1 MTEHIPLNPQQLDAE
16 KVVLLQTRKRD
27 GSWVDT
33 PVNIA
38 VQGDRAYF
46 RTPGKASKNKRLR
59 NYPEVQVRPCS
70 WSGKP
75 TAGPAMTARA
85 RLLRRG
91 VQGGRAAHRREVPS
105 GTAPPG
111 PTCAQD
117 HAHTDAALRADP
129 LARSTV
135 RQGALRSLITRRDA
149 PSDEPRPPHGRDPG
163 EHTCIIEPATTA
175 AVGVVAPG
183 TLGHR
188 SERMIQPSYFLRF
201 VK

>member
-38 VQGDRAYF
+38 VQGDRAYL

-59 NYPEVQVRPCS
+59 NFPEVQVRALHVVGQANRRPCYDC
-70 WSGKP
+70 P
-75 TAGPAMTARA
+75 RPAAV
-85 RLLRRG
+85 RRG
-91 VQGGRAAHRREVPS
+91 VQGGRAAHRPEVP
-105 GTAPPG
+105 GATAPPG

-129 LARSTV
+129 L
-135 RQGALRSLITRRDA
+135 ITTIFN
-149 PSDEPRPPHGRDPG
+149 P
-163 EHTCIIEPATTA
+163 
-175 AVGVVAPG
+175 
-183 TLGHR
+183 R
-188 SERMIQPSYFLRF
+188 SES
-201 VK
+201 K

>member
-59 NYPEVQVRPCS
+59 NFPEVQVRPCT

-85 RLLRRG
+85 RLLSGEESKAAGRG
-91 VQGGRAAHRREVPS
+91 LS
-105 GTAPPG
+105 
-111 PTCAQD
+111 
-117 HAHTDAALRADP
+117 
-129 LARSTV
+129 
-135 RQGALRSLITRRDA
+135 
-149 PSDEPRPPHGRDPG
+149 
-163 EHTCIIEPATTA
+163 
-175 AVGVVAPG
+175 
-183 TLGHR
+183 
-188 SERMIQPSYFLRF
+188 
-201 VK
+201 